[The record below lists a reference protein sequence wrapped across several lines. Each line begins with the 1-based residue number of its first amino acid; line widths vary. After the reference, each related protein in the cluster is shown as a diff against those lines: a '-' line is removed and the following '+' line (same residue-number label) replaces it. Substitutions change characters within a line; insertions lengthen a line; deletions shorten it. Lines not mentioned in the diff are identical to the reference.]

1 MKLDWSPF
9 FVKVSTWALTLVL
22 MHFSAETAAQKKFT
36 SKGEA
41 QIRIENNMSK
51 DAARA
56 KARELAIVNAIEN
69 VLGTYVEQETNIDI
83 SQGQANFKIIGNNRV
98 KGEWLETDKEEFN
111 EESRVSEKKGNK
123 EYELWMTCQ
132 ISGTVREIVKPK
144 LDFQTESLSCPKSNC
159 RTTNFSSG
167 EQLFVYFRTP
177 SRGNLSIYAVQDD
190 QTVYRLLPYQEM
202 DVPYED
208 AVPVKADQEYIF
220 FSKQPSHNYFT
231 DFSLGKVDE
240 MVLETMKDK
249 EFMQLYV
256 VFSTEKFSK
265 PILNSGKVVE
275 QGLLP
280 KSLSQSRFEE
290 WIQNNRIYN
299 PEFNY
304 EVVNLTINKK

>member
-1 MKLDWSPF
+1 MKLDWPPF
-9 FVKVSTWALTLVL
+9 LIRLSAYAWVL
-22 MHFSAETAAQKKFT
+22 IFLHGPMEAFAQKKFKT
-36 SKGEA
+36 NGEA
-41 QIRIENNMSK
+41 QIRIESNMSK
-51 DAARA
+51 DAART

-98 KGEWLETDKEEFN
+98 KGEWLETDKEKFS
-111 EESRVSEKKGNK
+111 EESRVAEKKGNK
-123 EYELWMTCQ
+123 EYELWLTCQ

-144 LDFQTESLSCPKSNC
+144 LDFQSESLSCPKSNC
-159 RTTNFSSG
+159 RTTDFSSG
-167 EQLFVYFRTP
+167 EQLYVYFRTP
-177 SRGNLSIYAVQDD
+177 SRGFLSIYAVQDD

-208 AVPVKADQEYIF
+208 AIPVKADQEYIF
-220 FSKQPSHNYFT
+220 FSKQPGNSYFS
-231 DFSLGKVDE
+231 DFPIAKVDE
-240 MVLETMKDK
+240 MILETTK
-249 EFMQLYV
+249 EKEYMQLYI

-265 PILNSGKVVE
+265 PILNSGKVIE

-304 EVVNLTINKK
+304 EIVNLSISRK